1 MKGLPMKDLILILS
15 QYDFY
20 DWEQNENIDQY
31 VLKIGMPAD
40 LLADLE
46 AESLYES
53 FGVEAVN
60 NEYANPSY
68 SPEKWR
74 ELENQFFIWLKKS
87 INFLF
92 LKGETIVTPNLKD
105 DWRLN
110 EDWHDENK
118 WMLPD
123 YNEYLKM
130 LQEENILN
138 LPASLKDDYRG
149 ALIESEFE
157 IEKLGRMAT
166 KGVHLLFFSNKEMVI
181 SITDY
186 LSLVI
191 HFKNQTLFECGK
203 AKLLDLLQPQILGD

>member
-1 MKGLPMKDLILILS
+1 MKDLILILS

-68 SPEKWR
+68 SPEKWL

-87 INFLF
+87 IDFLF

-149 ALIESEFE
+149 ALIENEFE
-157 IEKLGRMAT
+157 VEKLGRMAT
-166 KGVHLLFFSNKEMVI
+166 KGVHLLFF
-181 SITDY
+181 
-186 LSLVI
+186 
-191 HFKNQTLFECGK
+191 
-203 AKLLDLLQPQILGD
+203 QIKKWSFP